1 MKKKVIDWNVFKN
14 ENKDNL
20 TLIYDWVSKNLI
32 KSMSIKNFRS
42 IMYSFLDSG
51 IIDINKYFKMTDS
64 FYIHSLFLNNGEFFG
79 ASGQNLIKFTKCI
92 VKQNMVVIKILN
104 FFQIFY
110 MSMVAEL
117 QNKNSHWYMFFENVK
132 KNNEK
137 VVLLTTGWRVH
148 HQLPIFYLKFF
159 LKILMFGWL

>member
-1 MKKKVIDWNVFKN
+1 MLTMVACNSLVTPQVPTEEYPVVDSESSYPATEKHIL

-79 ASGQNLIKFTKCI
+79 ASGQNLIKFTKMYSQAKYGSYKDI
-92 VKQNMVVIKILN
+92 E
-104 FFQIFY
+104 FFSNIF
-110 MSMVAEL
+110 SVHD
-117 QNKNSHWYMFFENVK
+117 KN
-132 KNNEK
+132 
-137 VVLLTTGWRVH
+137 R
-148 HQLPIFYLKFF
+148 
-159 LKILMFGWL
+159 